1 MTTKTEL
8 APGTKRG
15 HVPGEPGL
23 WVLVFGDL
31 AVFGILF
38 ITYAYS
44 VVTEAE
50 TMGMAQE
57 KLGRGLGLL
66 NTILLLSSSCAIA
79 HAVHAARNCSHMCR
93 RLIIA
98 ALALG
103 VAFVGVKI
111 VEWSGH
117 IAAGDTL
124 NSSSFF
130 TFYFMYTGIHLL
142 HVLIGLGVLTWL
154 AMQCDSSGAW
164 TGSFAVLEG
173 SAVFWHLV
181 DLLWVML
188 FALLYLLRH
197 GGTA

>member
-1 MTTKTEL
+1 MNEAEEAAT
-8 APGTKRG
+8 PHHG
-15 HVPGEPGL
+15 HIPGEPGL
-23 WVLVFGDL
+23 WVLIFGDL
-31 AVFGILF
+31 LVFGVLF
-38 ITYAYS
+38 VTYAHS
-44 VVTEAE
+44 FVAEADA
-50 TMGMAQE
+50 MRLSQE
-57 KLGRGLGLL
+57 KLGRGLGLA
-66 NTILLLSSSCAIA
+66 NTILLLTSSWAIA
-79 HAVHAARNCSHMCR
+79 HAVNAARHGSTKAR
-93 RLIIA
+93 QLILGAI
-98 ALALG
+98 ALG

-111 VEWSGH
+111 VEWGGH
-117 IAAGDTL
+117 ISHGDTL

-154 AMQCDSSGAW
+154 ASQCDRSGAW

-197 GGTA
+197 GAST